1 MIIED
6 KRLNIEGLKKHFK
19 GAEYLLTKDITEFY
33 LSLDPTIKK
42 TTINWRV
49 YTLVQKNILTRIGRG
64 KFCFGSSKT
73 FLPEIGRKEKVI
85 FNKLNSEFP
94 FVEICIWN
102 TKVLNEFMQHQPGNF
117 QLIVEVEKEVTQSLF
132 YFLKEL
138 KYLVFIEPT
147 SDILDKYLPI
157 DKEAI
162 IIKSLVSESPT
173 QLVNGITT
181 VSIEKL
187 LIDIFCDDII
197 FSAQQGAE
205 MRTIFNEA
213 FSKYTINQSKMLR
226 YASRR
231 RKKEVFQEYLSSFQI
246 YGSNDNKA
254 GIL

>member
-1 MIIED
+1 M
-6 KRLNIEGLKKHFK
+6 G
-19 GAEYLLTKDITEFY
+19 
-33 LSLDPTIKK
+33 
-42 TTINWRV
+42 V
-49 YTLVQKNILTRIGRG
+49 LTRIGRG
-64 KFCFGSSKT
+64 KFILGETKIYYPEVSPKLKT
-73 FLPEIGRKEKVI
+73 VY
-85 FNKLNSEFP
+85 NKLKKEFP
-94 FVEICIWN
+94 YVDICIWN
-102 TKVLNEFMQHQPGNF
+102 TSILNEFMKHQPGVF
-117 QLIVEVEKEVTQSLF
+117 SFIIEAEKEVTQSLF

-138 KYLVFIEPT
+138 KYPVFIKPT

-157 DKEAI
+157 DKEAF

-173 QLVNGITT
+173 QLVNGIIT

-213 FSKYTINQSKMLR
+213 FSKYTVNQSKMLR

-246 YGSNDNKA
+246 YGSNES
-254 GIL
+254 

>member
-1 MIIED
+1 M
-6 KRLNIEGLKKHFK
+6 G
-19 GAEYLLTKDITEFY
+19 
-33 LSLDPTIKK
+33 
-42 TTINWRV
+42 V
-49 YTLVQKNILTRIGRG
+49 LTRIGRG
-64 KFCFGSSKT
+64 KFILGKT
-73 FLPEIGRKEKVI
+73 KIYYPEVSTKLKTLY
-85 FNKLNSEFP
+85 NKLKKEFP
-94 FVEICIWN
+94 YVDICIWN
-102 TKVLNEFMQHQPGNF
+102 TSILNEFMKHQPGVF
-117 QLIVEVEKEVTQSLF
+117 SFIIEAEKEVIQSLF
-132 YFLKEL
+132 YFIKEL
-138 KYLVFIEPT
+138 KYPVFIEPT

-157 DKEAI
+157 DKEAF

-213 FSKYTINQSKMLR
+213 FSKYTVNQSKMLR

-246 YGSNDNKA
+246 YGSNEGQAAK
-254 GIL
+254 L

>member
-1 MIIED
+1 M
-6 KRLNIEGLKKHFK
+6 G
-19 GAEYLLTKDITEFY
+19 
-33 LSLDPTIKK
+33 
-42 TTINWRV
+42 V
-49 YTLVQKNILTRIGRG
+49 LTRIGRG
-64 KFCFGSSKT
+64 KFILGKT
-73 FLPEIGRKEKVI
+73 KIYYPEVSVKLKTLY
-85 FNKLNSEFP
+85 NKLKKEFP
-94 FVEICIWN
+94 YVDICIWN
-102 TKVLNEFMQHQPGNF
+102 TSILNEFMKHQPGVFSFIIEAEN
-117 QLIVEVEKEVTQSLF
+117 EVTQSLF
-132 YFLKEL
+132 YFIKEL
-138 KYLVFIEPT
+138 KYPVFIEPT

-157 DKEAI
+157 DKEAF

-213 FSKYTINQSKMLR
+213 FSKYTVNQSKMLR

-246 YGSNDNKA
+246 YGSNKC
-254 GIL
+254 

>member
-1 MIIED
+1 M
-6 KRLNIEGLKKHFK
+6 G
-19 GAEYLLTKDITEFY
+19 
-33 LSLDPTIKK
+33 
-42 TTINWRV
+42 V
-49 YTLVQKNILTRIGRG
+49 LTRIGRG
-64 KFCFGSSKT
+64 KFILGKT
-73 FLPEIGRKEKVI
+73 KIYYPEVSTKLKTLY
-85 FNKLNSEFP
+85 NKLKKEFP
-94 FVEICIWN
+94 YVDICIWN
-102 TKVLNEFMQHQPGNF
+102 TSILNEFMKHQPGVF
-117 QLIVEVEKEVTQSLF
+117 SFIIEAEKEVIQSLF
-132 YFLKEL
+132 YFIKEL
-138 KYLVFIEPT
+138 KYHVFIEPT

-157 DKEAI
+157 DKEAF

-213 FSKYTINQSKMLR
+213 FSKYTVNQSKMLR

-246 YGSNDNKA
+246 YGSNEGQAAK
-254 GIL
+254 L